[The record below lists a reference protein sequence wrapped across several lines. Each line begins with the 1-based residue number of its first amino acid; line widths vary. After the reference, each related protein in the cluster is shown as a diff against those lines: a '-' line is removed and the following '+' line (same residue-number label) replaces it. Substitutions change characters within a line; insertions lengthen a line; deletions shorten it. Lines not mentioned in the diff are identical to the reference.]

1 MTVAQFDPSPLPRRS
16 AGPAA
21 APAERPEPVA
31 RPRHLR
37 VVEAPQPSRRLT
49 RVLTALLVTAVCAG
63 LFAIVALRVLLAQGQ
78 GQVDRLEARAAAE
91 QVREQRL
98 RLTVA
103 QLESPA
109 SVVAA
114 ARQRLGMV
122 PPTTVI
128 SLTPAPASAR

>member
-1 MTVAQFDPSPLPRRS
+1 MTLTQFEPAPLRRR
-16 AGPAA
+16 AA
-21 APAERPEPVA
+21 APGVSAPPQPVGA
-31 RPRHLR
+31 PPRPRHLR
-37 VVEAPQPSRRLT
+37 VVEAPVPGRRAM
-49 RVLTALLVTAVCAG
+49 RVVTATLVVAACAG

-78 GQVDRLEARAAAE
+78 GQVDRLEAKVQTEHA
-91 QVREQRL
+91 REQRL

-122 PPTTVI
+122 PPTTVV
-128 SLTPAPASAR
+128 SLTPVPAR